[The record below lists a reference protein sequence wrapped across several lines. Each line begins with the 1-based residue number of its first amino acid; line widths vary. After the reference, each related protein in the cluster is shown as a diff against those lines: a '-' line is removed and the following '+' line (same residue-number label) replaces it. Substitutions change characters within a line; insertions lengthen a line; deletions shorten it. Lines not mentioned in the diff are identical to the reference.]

1 MVVVQKLAR
10 LCLCI
15 GLLVTGLDP
24 VLARAEVD
32 IEWHGLEDPLVRE
45 SLFYSYQGEHFT
57 AITRLQSA
65 QKSGRIKSDPERA
78 SLVLGG
84 LYLAYGFHQEAA
96 NLFETF
102 LAKDQ
107 PPDVRDE
114 AWFYLAKTQYQ
125 RGLYKE
131 ALTAINKIQGDL
143 EGGLQPERY
152 VMQAIILMN
161 DNHLEQAVELL
172 RKVKKDTI
180 WWAYSRYNEAIA
192 LYRLGRKADAENA
205 LDEVGHIRADNQEMQ
220 DIKDKANLMLGYASL
235 DASNPE
241 KAQTYFKRM
250 KLNSMLSNQALLGLG
265 RAYSAKN
272 EHKKSLI
279 PWLKLIERDPSD
291 PAVQDAL
298 MAVPYAFGQLEAYKQ
313 SLEYYEKAM
322 RIFQDEINKINA
334 AAEAVNG
341 GKLVEGLIRAESG
354 ESVSGL
360 WTVGKVLKTPEGEYL
375 WPLLTGYEF
384 RESLFDYKQLRLSLG
399 KLEGWSAS
407 LDSLDS
413 LSNKRR
419 ATYASRITHLQTQ
432 LLLAS
437 EKLNHHLQSLA
448 YNELDRRKQRLVK
461 YFNEAR
467 FSVAQIY
474 DYAAKRW
481 GDKQ

>member
-1 MVVVQKLAR
+1 MLVAEAIVRRCFVVVFVVAAW
-10 LCLCI
+10 
-15 GLLVTGLDP
+15 VP
-24 VLARAEVD
+24 VWAQAEVD
-32 IEWHGLEDPLVRE
+32 IDWHGLEDPLVRE
-45 SLFYSYQGEHFT
+45 SLFYSYQGEHFN

-65 QKSGRIKSDPERA
+65 QKSGRIKGDPERA

-96 NLFETF
+96 NLFEAF

-107 PPDVRDE
+107 PLDVRNE
-114 AWFYLAKTQYQ
+114 AWFYLARIQYQ

-131 ALTAINKIQGDL
+131 ALTALGKIQGDL
-143 EGGLQPERY
+143 SEALQPERY
-152 VMQAIILMN
+152 VMQAIILMK
-161 DNHLEQAVELL
+161 DNHLDQALEMF
-172 RKVKKDTI
+172 KKINKDTI
-180 WWAYSRYNEAIA
+180 WWTYSRYNEAIA
-192 LYRLGRKADAENA
+192 LYRLGRKTEAESA
-205 LDEVGHIRADNQEMQ
+205 LEEVGRLRAGNQEMR
-220 DIKDKANLMLGYASL
+220 DIKDKANLMLGYANL
-235 DASNPE
+235 DANEPE
-241 KAQTYFKRM
+241 RAKSYFKQL
-250 KLNSMLSNQALLGLG
+250 KLNGMLSNQALLGLG

-291 PAVQDAL
+291 PSVQDAL

-322 RIFQDEINKINA
+322 RVFQEEINKINA
-334 AAEAVNG
+334 AAEAVSG

-354 ESVSGL
+354 ESVSGF

-407 LDSLDS
+407 LDTLKS
-413 LSNKRR
+413 LSDKRR
-419 ATYASRITHLQTQ
+419 ATYQSRITHLQTQ

-437 EKLNHHLQSLA
+437 EKLNHHLQRLA
-448 YNELDRRKQRLVK
+448 YDELDRRKQRLVN